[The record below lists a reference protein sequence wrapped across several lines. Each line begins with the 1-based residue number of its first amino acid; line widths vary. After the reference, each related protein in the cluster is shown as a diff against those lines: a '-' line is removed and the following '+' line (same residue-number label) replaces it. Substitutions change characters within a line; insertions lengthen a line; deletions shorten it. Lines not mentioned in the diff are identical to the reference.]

1 MTKSS
6 YLLRAWRDGETGLAG
21 HAAVGDLLGDG
32 GGAAHVLVGGVG
44 AGANQTVLDL
54 SGPVVLGG
62 GLADLG
68 GEMVEI
74 GGEGAV
80 DTGLELVQVDV
91 NVLIVLG
98 AGVRGQ
104 DRHVLIGQVANGGAA
119 SRVEVLLH
127 AVVVGEDGGGGTNLS
142 THVANS
148 SHTSAR
154 H

>member
-1 MTKSS
+1 MKS
-6 YLLRAWRDGETGLAG
+6 YLLGTWGDGETGLAG

-32 GGAAHVLVGGVG
+32 GGTAHILVGGVG
-44 AGANQTVLDL
+44 AGADQTVLDL

-68 GEMVEI
+68 GEVVEI
-74 GGEGAV
+74 GGEWAV
-80 DTGLELVQVDV
+80 DTRLELVQVDV

-98 AGVRGQ
+98 AGVRGE
-104 DRHVLIGQVANGGAA
+104 DRHVLVSQVANGGAA

-127 AVVVGEDGGGGTNLS
+127 AVVVGEDGGGGTDLG